1 MRKLLAFFNSP
12 VTKIALSVLLLL
24 ICSRLFFT
32 HFSSDRSDQDQAQ
45 DQTQQ
50 NSDIEKSSPV
60 PLAIEKDLTA
70 DLNSNPAT
78 SEPAEQMVVIER
90 TDWKLDQPLR
100 TQHTRLKNRADQGD
114 LQAAYSLAMN
124 LRFCAM
130 APLDETDLDARL
142 QQAYEYKDNGVA
154 IAEIK
159 ERYEFC
165 AGINQQQRDEF
176 YLYLESAAKAGYVPA
191 QEEMATIT
199 PELFMKLAG
208 ATELERSAYIQKRQD
223 FIQLQLFLLES
234 ASQHGSIKA
243 LITLSNMH
251 HSQNYGDHGR
261 AKSYAFNL
269 LILELADD
277 NELQSRY
284 SWFVQRR
291 QSELTPEQIEQ
302 AQALSE
308 QWLAMI
314 KANGTL
320 YLQ

>member
-1 MRKLLAFFNSP
+1 MQKLLAMSL
-12 VTKIALSVLLLL
+12 VLL
-24 ICSRLFFT
+24 ICGGLVFIGT
-32 HFSSDRSDQDQAQ
+32 NNSS
-45 DQTQQ
+45 TQPQ
-50 NSDIEKSSPV
+50 QISDIQEPNPT
-60 PLAIEKDLTA
+60 PLALELEVVTKP
-70 DLNSNPAT
+70 NSNPSAP
-78 SEPAEQMVVIER
+78 EPAEQMVVIER
-90 TDWKLDQPLR
+90 TDWKLEQPL
-100 TQHTRLKNRADQGD
+100 QAQLAELKNRADQGD

-124 LRFCAM
+124 LRFCGM
-130 APLDETDLDARL
+130 APLDETDLEARL
-142 QQAYEYKDNGVA
+142 QQVYDYKDDGLA
-154 IAEIK
+154 IANIK

-165 AGINQQQRDEF
+165 EGINQQQRNEF
-176 YLYLESAAKAGYVPA
+176 YAYLETAAKAGYVPA

-199 PELFMKLAG
+199 PEQFMKLAG
-208 ATELERSAYIQKRQD
+208 DTELERDAYIQKRDD
-223 FIQLQLFLLES
+223 FIRQQLSLLES

-251 HSQNYGDHGR
+251 HSQNYGEHGR

-302 AQALSE
+302 AHTLSE
-308 QWLAMI
+308 QWLARI

-320 YLQ
+320 YLP

>member
-1 MRKLLAFFNSP
+1 MEKLLATSLG
-12 VTKIALSVLLLL
+12 ALLLVLL
-24 ICSRLFFT
+24 ICGGLVFIGT
-32 HFSSDRSDQDQAQ
+32 NNSS
-45 DQTQQ
+45 TQPQ
-50 NSDIEKSSPV
+50 QISDIQEPNPT
-60 PLAIEKDLTA
+60 PLALELEVVTQP
-70 DLNSNPAT
+70 NSNPAAPD
-78 SEPAEQMVVIER
+78 PAEQMVVIER

-100 TQHTRLKNRADQGD
+100 TQLTRLKNRADQGD

-124 LRFCAM
+124 LRFCSM
-130 APLDETDLDARL
+130 APLDETDLEARL
-142 QQAYEYKDNGVA
+142 QQAYQYKDDGVA
-154 IAEIK
+154 IADIK

-165 AGINQQQRDEF
+165 EGINQQQRDEF
-176 YLYLESAAKAGYVPA
+176 YAYLETAAKAGYVYA
-191 QEEMATIT
+191 QEEIAAVT
-199 PELFMKLAG
+199 PELFMQLAD
-208 ATELERSAYIQKRQD
+208 ATELERGAYIQKRQD
-223 FIQLQLFLLES
+223 FIQLQLSLLES

-251 HSQNYGDHGR
+251 HSQNYGEHGR

-320 YLQ
+320 YL

>member
-1 MRKLLAFFNSP
+1 MKKLLAFS
-12 VTKIALSVLLLL
+12 LVLLL
-24 ICSRLFFT
+24 IGSSLFFIVT
-32 HFSSDRSDQDQAQ
+32 NNSSTQP
-45 DQTQQ
+45 QTQQ
-50 NSDIEKSSPV
+50 SSDIQEPNPA
-60 PLAIEKDLTA
+60 PLIVENKVAA
-70 DLNSNPAT
+70 DLNSSPAA
-78 SEPAEQMVVIER
+78 PDQAEQLVVIER
-90 TDWKLDQPLR
+90 TDWKLDQPL
-100 TQHTRLKNRADQGD
+100 QAQLTRLKNRADQGD

-130 APLDETDLDARL
+130 TPLDETDLEARL
-142 QQAYEYKDNGVA
+142 QQAYQYKDDGVA
-154 IAEIK
+154 IANIK

-165 AGINQQQRDEF
+165 EGINQQQRDEF
-176 YLYLESAAKAGYVPA
+176 YFYLETAAKAGYVPA
-191 QEEMATIT
+191 QEEMATVT
-199 PELFMKLAG
+199 PELFMQLAG
-208 ATELERSAYIQKRQD
+208 ATELERGAYIQKRND
-223 FIQLQLFLLES
+223 FIQLQLSLLES

-243 LITLSNMH
+243 LIQLSNMH

-261 AKSYAFNL
+261 AKSYALNQ

-302 AQALSE
+302 AHTLSQ

-320 YLQ
+320 YLP